1 MPRIRLK
8 ARQHINS
15 VVRSDLKLTR
25 RNSADTHSVM
35 QRISR
40 ALSVLLPKIHR
51 RSLVSLLVLIFMTW
65 SGAPGAFAGDE
76 GTQKTQP
83 PRGGCPDLIDLIKEL
98 TPVVVNI
105 SIERHMLQNSSTEPP
120 PLFRSRPG
128 YFDERGKARDRFQA
142 DSLGSGFFCDTAGHI
157 VTNAHVVEGAGKI
170 LVTLS
175 GGNVESAKVVAVH
188 PKVDLALLKI
198 NPPSA
203 LQKAKIGDSSKVQV
217 GEWVLAVGNPFG
229 LGRTV
234 TVGIVSGK
242 GRFIG
247 LGPDDNFIQTD
258 ASINPGNSGG
268 PLFNMAGEVIGVNTA
283 IIASGKGI
291 GFSIPVNYVTELM
304 RSPMNAENV
313 FRGWLGIYVEDV
325 TSEQARQLGLG
336 TPRGT
341 FVDEVLNSTP
351 AYNAGL
357 RKGDLILDADGKPIR
372 NGRHLSRLV
381 AGAKPGDLIRMKV
394 MRGKQTHTIDVII
407 GKSPE

>member
-1 MPRIRLK
+1 
-8 ARQHINS
+8 
-15 VVRSDLKLTR
+15 
-25 RNSADTHSVM
+25 M
-35 QRISR
+35 QRIPRAFSISWPTIPSR
-40 ALSVLLPKIHR
+40 SFVF
-51 RSLVSLLVLIFMTW
+51 SLVLVYITCLAAA
-65 SGAPGAFAGDE
+65 GALAGDD
-76 GTQKTQP
+76 TVQKSQV
-83 PRGGCPDLIDLIKEL
+83 PRGGCPDLIDLIKDL

-128 YFDERGKARDRFQA
+128 FFDERGKGRDRFQT
-142 DSLGSGFFCDTAGHI
+142 DSLGSGFFCDTSGHI

-175 GGNVESAKVVAVH
+175 SGTVESAKVVAVH
-188 PKVDLALLKI
+188 PRVDLALLKI
-198 NPPSA
+198 NSPYA
-203 LQKAKIGDSSKVQV
+203 LQKAKIGDSSKIQV

-304 RSPMNAENV
+304 RSPMNAENI

-325 TSEQARQLGLG
+325 TTEQARQLGLG
-336 TPRGT
+336 SPRGT

-357 RKGDLILDADGKPIR
+357 RKGDLILDADGKTIR

-381 AGAKPGDLIRMKV
+381 AAAKPGDLIRMKV
-394 MRGKQTHTIDVII
+394 MRGKQTHTVDVII

>member
-1 MPRIRLK
+1 MNL
-8 ARQHINS
+8 IN
-15 VVRSDLKLTR
+15 VVVLTDLTLTR

-35 QRISR
+35 RRILHNFRMASPTSLFGFFV
-40 ALSVLLPKIHR
+40 LSFV
-51 RSLVSLLVLIFMTW
+51 LVSMTCL
-65 SGAPGAFAGDE
+65 GPPGALAGE
-76 GTQKTQP
+76 EVVQKPQA
-83 PRGGCPDLIDLIKEL
+83 PRGGCPDLIDLIKDL

-105 SIERHMLQNSSTEPP
+105 SIEKHVLQNSSTEPR

-128 YFDERGKARDRFQA
+128 SFDERGRGRDRFPSE
-142 DSLGSGFFCDTAGHI
+142 SLGSGFFCDTAGHI
-157 VTNAHVVEGAGKI
+157 VTNSHVVEGASKI

-175 GGNVESAKVVAVH
+175 TGTVESAKVVAVH
-188 PKVDLALLKI
+188 PRVDLALLKI
-198 NPPSA
+198 NPPYA

-247 LGPDDNFIQTD
+247 LGPDDDFIQTD

-283 IIASGKGI
+283 IITSGKGI
-291 GFSIPVNYVTELM
+291 GFSIPVNCVTELM
-304 RSPMNAENV
+304 RSPMNAENI

-325 TSEQARQLGLG
+325 TAEQARQLGFG

-357 RKGDLILDADGKPIR
+357 RKGDLILDADGKLIR

-394 MRGKQTHTIDVII
+394 MRGKQTHTVDVII

>member
-1 MPRIRLK
+1 MSP
-8 ARQHINS
+8 INL
-15 VVRSDLKLTR
+15 VGLSDLKLTHK
-25 RNSADTHSVM
+25 NSADTHSLM
-35 QRISR
+35 RRILH
-40 ALSVLLPKIHR
+40 AFGKVLPGILQG
-51 RSLVSLLVLIFMTW
+51 SLVFFLVLVSMTC
-65 SGAPGAFAGDE
+65 SSAAGAPAGE
-76 GTQKTQP
+76 ETVPKVQT
-83 PRGGCPDLIDLIKEL
+83 PRGGCPDLIDLIKDL

-105 SIERHMLQNSSTEPP
+105 SIEKHMLQNSSTEPR

-128 YFDERGKARDRFQA
+128 NFEDRGKGRDRFQSE
-142 DSLGSGFFCDTAGHI
+142 SLGSGFFCDTAGHI
-157 VTNAHVVEGAGKI
+157 VTNSHVVEGASKI
-170 LVTLS
+170 MVTLS
-175 GGNVESAKVVAVH
+175 TGAVELAKVVAVH
-188 PKVDLALLKI
+188 PRVDLALLKI
-198 NPPSA
+198 NPPCP

-283 IIASGKGI
+283 IITSGKGI
-291 GFSIPVNYVTELM
+291 GFSIPVNCVTELM
-304 RSPMNAENV
+304 RSPMTAENI

-325 TSEQARQLGLG
+325 TQEQARQLGFSN
-336 TPRGT
+336 PRGT

-351 AYNAGL
+351 AFNAGL
-357 RKGDLILDADGKPIR
+357 RKGDLILDADGKSIR

-394 MRGKQTHTIDVII
+394 MRGKQTHTIDVIL
-407 GKSPE
+407 GRSPD

>member
-1 MPRIRLK
+1 
-8 ARQHINS
+8 
-15 VVRSDLKLTR
+15 LTHK
-25 RNSADTHSVM
+25 NSADTHSIM
-35 QRISR
+35 RRILR
-40 ALSVLLPKIHR
+40 AFLIASPTIFERFFVF
-51 RSLVSLLVLIFMTW
+51 SLVIVSITCA
-65 SGAPGAFAGDE
+65 GAVAALAGE
-76 GTQKTQP
+76 EAAHRLQV

-105 SIERHMLQNSSTEPP
+105 AIEKHILQNSSTEPR

-128 YFDERGKARDRFQA
+128 TFDDRGKGRDRFQSE
-142 DSLGSGFFCDTAGHI
+142 SLGSGFFCDTAGHI
-157 VTNAHVVEGAGKI
+157 VTNSHVVEGASKI

-175 GGNVESAKVVAVH
+175 SGTVESAKVVAVH
-188 PKVDLALLKI
+188 PRVDLALLKI
-198 NPPSA
+198 NPPYP
-203 LQKAKIGDSSKVQV
+203 LKKAKIGDSSKVQV

-234 TVGIVSGK
+234 TIGIVSGK

-283 IIASGKGI
+283 IITSGKGI
-291 GFSIPVNYVTELM
+291 GFSIPVNCVTELM
-304 RSPMNAENV
+304 RSPMTPENV

-325 TSEQARQLGLG
+325 TAEQARQLGFS

-357 RKGDLILDADGKPIR
+357 RKGDLILDANGKPIR

-381 AGAKPGDLIRMKV
+381 AGAKPGDLIRMKI
-394 MRGKQTHTIDVII
+394 MRGKQTHTIDVVI
-407 GKSPE
+407 GRSPE

>member
-1 MPRIRLK
+1 M
-8 ARQHINS
+8 
-15 VVRSDLKLTR
+15 
-25 RNSADTHSVM
+25 
-35 QRISR
+35 
-40 ALSVLLPKIHR
+40 LPAH
-51 RSLVSLLVLIFMTW
+51 
-65 SGAPGAFAGDE
+65 AGDE
-76 GTQKTQP
+76 AAQKTQAP
-83 PRGGCPDLIDLIKEL
+83 PGGCPDLIDLIKDL

-128 YFDERGKARDRFQA
+128 YFDERAKGRDRFQA

-157 VTNAHVVEGAGKI
+157 VTNGHVVEGAGKI

-175 GGNVESAKVVAVH
+175 TGRVESAKVVAVH

-198 NPPSA
+198 NPPYA
-203 LQKAKIGDSSKVQV
+203 LQKAKIGDSSKIQV

-304 RSPMNAENV
+304 RSPMNAESI

-325 TSEQARQLGLG
+325 TEEQARQHGLG
-336 TPRGT
+336 IPRGT
-341 FVDEVLNSTP
+341 LVDEVLNSTP

-357 RKGDLILDADGKPIR
+357 RKGDLILDADGKAVR

-381 AGAKPGDLIRMKV
+381 AAAKPGDLIRMKV
-394 MRGKQTHTIDVII
+394 MRGKQTHTVDVII

>member
-1 MPRIRLK
+1 
-8 ARQHINS
+8 
-15 VVRSDLKLTR
+15 
-25 RNSADTHSVM
+25 
-35 QRISR
+35 
-40 ALSVLLPKIHR
+40 
-51 RSLVSLLVLIFMTW
+51 
-65 SGAPGAFAGDE
+65 
-76 GTQKTQP
+76 
-83 PRGGCPDLIDLIKEL
+83 
-98 TPVVVNI
+98 
-105 SIERHMLQNSSTEPP
+105 MLQNSSTEPP

-128 YFDERGKARDRFQA
+128 FFDERGKGRDRFQT
-142 DSLGSGFFCDTAGHI
+142 DSLGSGFFCDTSGHI

-175 GGNVESAKVVAVH
+175 SGTVESAKVVAVH
-188 PKVDLALLKI
+188 PRVDLALLKI
-198 NPPSA
+198 NSPYA
-203 LQKAKIGDSSKVQV
+203 LQKAKIGDSSKIQV

-304 RSPMNAENV
+304 RSPMNAENI

-325 TSEQARQLGLG
+325 TTEQARQLGLG
-336 TPRGT
+336 SPRGT

-357 RKGDLILDADGKPIR
+357 RKGDLILDADGKTIR

-381 AGAKPGDLIRMKV
+381 AAAKPGDLIRMKV
-394 MRGKQTHTIDVII
+394 MRGKQTHTVDVII

>member
-1 MPRIRLK
+1 ML
-8 ARQHINS
+8 
-15 VVRSDLKLTR
+15 
-25 RNSADTHSVM
+25 
-35 QRISR
+35 RISR
-40 ALSVLLPKIHR
+40 AYCIEDSPKILHR
-51 RSLVSLLVLIFMTW
+51 FFVFSFVIVFMTCLGPI
-65 SGAPGAFAGDE
+65 GALAADA
-76 GTQKTQP
+76 TAQKSQA
-83 PRGGCPDLIDLIKEL
+83 PRGGCPELIDLIKDL

-128 YFDERGKARDRFQA
+128 YFDERGKGRDRFQT

-157 VTNAHVVEGAGKI
+157 VTNGHVVEGAGKI

-175 GGNVESAKVVAVH
+175 TGSVESAKVVAVH

-198 NPPSA
+198 NPPYA
-203 LQKAKIGDSSKVQV
+203 LQKAKIGDSSRIQV

-304 RSPMNAENV
+304 RSPMNVENI

-357 RKGDLILDADGKPIR
+357 RKGDLILDADGKVVR
-372 NGRHLSRLV
+372 NGRHLSRLI

-394 MRGKQTHTIDVII
+394 MRGKQTHSVDVII

>member
-1 MPRIRLK
+1 
-8 ARQHINS
+8 
-15 VVRSDLKLTR
+15 
-25 RNSADTHSVM
+25 
-35 QRISR
+35 
-40 ALSVLLPKIHR
+40 
-51 RSLVSLLVLIFMTW
+51 
-65 SGAPGAFAGDE
+65 
-76 GTQKTQP
+76 
-83 PRGGCPDLIDLIKEL
+83 
-98 TPVVVNI
+98 
-105 SIERHMLQNSSTEPP
+105 MLQNSSTEPP

-128 YFDERGKARDRFQA
+128 YFDERGKGRDRFQT

-157 VTNAHVVEGAGKI
+157 VTNGHVVEGAGKI

-175 GGNVESAKVVAVH
+175 TGSVESAKVVAVH

-198 NPPSA
+198 NPPYA
-203 LQKAKIGDSSKVQV
+203 LQKAKIGDSSRIQV

-304 RSPMNAENV
+304 RSPMNVENI

-357 RKGDLILDADGKPIR
+357 RKGDLILDADGKAVR

-394 MRGKQTHTIDVII
+394 MRGKQTHSVDVII

>member
-1 MPRIRLK
+1 MTTG
-8 ARQHINS
+8 
-15 VVRSDLKLTR
+15 SDLKLTR
-25 RNSADTHSVM
+25 KDYADTDSVM
-35 QRISR
+35 QEIFHTLTVAAATIRSRCGLFFLAVVFSIS
-40 ALSVLLPKIHR
+40 LGMLPAH
-51 RSLVSLLVLIFMTW
+51 
-65 SGAPGAFAGDE
+65 AGDE
-76 GTQKTQP
+76 AARKTQP
-83 PRGGCPDLIDLIKEL
+83 PPGGCPDLIDLIKQL

-105 SIERHMLQNSSTEPP
+105 SIERHVLQNSSTEPP

-128 YFDERGKARDRFQA
+128 YFDEHAKGRDRFQA

-157 VTNAHVVEGAGKI
+157 VTNSHVVEGAGKI

-175 GGNVESAKVVAVH
+175 TGQVESAKVVAVH

-198 NPPSA
+198 NPPYS
-203 LQKAKIGDSSKVQV
+203 LQKAKLGDSSKVQV

-291 GFSIPVNYVTELM
+291 GFSIPVNYVAELM
-304 RSPMNAENV
+304 RAPMNAESI

-325 TSEQARQLGLG
+325 TEEQARRHGLG
-336 TPRGT
+336 MPRGT
-341 FVDEVLNSTP
+341 LVDEVLNSTP

-357 RKGDLILDADGKPIR
+357 RKGDLIVDADGR
-372 NGRHLSRLV
+372 AVRDGRHLSRLV
-381 AGAKPGDLIRMKV
+381 AAAKPGDRIRMTII
-394 MRGKQTHTIDVII
+394 RGKQARTVDVRI